1 MASLEDVQVVLD
13 ETREAMEK
21 AIRSLRAELQKIR
34 TGRASTAILD
44 GIQADYYGTPT
55 ALNQLANL
63 TTPDARL
70 IVISPYDKSALPAIE
85 KAIQASDLGLTPQ
98 SDGKVVRIPI
108 PPLTEERR
116 RELVRHVH
124 KVAEEHKVGVRE
136 ARREGL
142 AMLKDLEADGLPA
155 DDRRRADRQVQELTD
170 EYVKRIDE
178 MVAVKEKE
186 ILEV

>member
-1 MASLEDVQVVLD
+1 MTQEEIDLHIEEA
-13 ETREAMEK
+13 RELMEH
-21 AIRSLRAELQKIR
+21 AIEHLKHELATLRAGK
-34 TGRASTAILD
+34 ASARMLD
-44 GIQADYYGTPT
+44 GIMVEYYGVPTPLQQVSNVT
-55 ALNQLANL
+55 APDGKTITIQPWEKHMLA
-63 TTPDARL
+63 
-70 IVISPYDKSALPAIE
+70 VIE
-85 KAIQASDLGLTPQ
+85 KAIFEANLGLTPVNN
-98 SDGKVVRIPI
+98 GEMIIINV

-142 AMLKDLEADGLPA
+142 ATLKDLESDGLPV

-178 MVAVKEKE
+178 MVASKEKE